1 MKIGMDFFILEKELS
16 LYRDNRH
23 SISRHSIF
31 RFNLFTSMFISENL
45 DDYEKYRGM
54 LFILE

>member
-1 MKIGMDFFILEKELS
+1 MDFFILEKELS